1 MKKRKVYKN
10 VDVRN
15 KPIDNLRILLKDTA
29 NENGISILSTDIIPE
44 LTNIPNKRISQT
56 FGRLKKSGFIK
67 TYDDINNL
75 TLFQI
80 TSINDVDY
88 LSIDEVSSQTIPALL
103 SKDNLIATDD
113 VPILNVRHLKLFN
126 QFIDSLDLENNS
138 IVIRKK
144 DLFKWLGASIPNL
157 RIFRQYLTLNRN
169 SDIMI
174 YNYSHTSFVFA
185 KQKNIEEI
193 EYLNKKYD
201 ITTAKLKIIY

>member
-1 MKKRKVYKN
+1 M
-10 VDVRN
+10 
-15 KPIDNLRILLKDTA
+15 
-29 NENGISILSTDIIPE
+29 
-44 LTNIPNKRISQT
+44 
-56 FGRLKKSGFIK
+56 KKSGFIK